1 VLTSIIGLVGLVV
14 FVPWGISYFFPG
26 QARVPLIVFVVGGL
40 ITASGIMLGR
50 LARSRSKAI
59 DVESVQA
66 W

>member
-1 VLTSIIGLVGLVV
+1 
-14 FVPWGISYFFPG
+14 
-26 QARVPLIVFVVGGL
+26 VPLIVFVVGGL